1 MEISNRR
8 DMGKFVVFILAMLA
22 AGRAVAADLPPLFE
36 PGLATDAVSGG
47 AVVGE
52 AEAQP
57 EQAQQLTP
65 GEVRFLKE
73 WAARLAEK
81 PRMPDFVPTVQVEDT
96 PADTQVKK
104 EKENGEA
111 GENGEKKDNGA
122 AKRPALDPQVVA
134 AGQTAFNDS
143 CTTCHDAERST
154 SKRKSLAGWLATVRR
169 MAAKEGAE
177 IEPSDFQPIA
187 TYLASL
193 NPAANGEAGAA
204 ADGTAAAADA
214 PPFNLFGTVSL
225 IHRSGQRPPDM
236 ENAGFFPEVW
246 LGAEWN
252 PSGVVSGRIHAC
264 VSCHTENAAVS
275 SRIELAEGFLR
286 LDVDQLLCC
295 CEDSMIQTHIDGG
308 RFIVPFGAFAAVSH
322 PAAFRTAT
330 RPLMYNM
337 GQNIFRDDLGAP
349 ILPMP
354 YSDEGVMASASAT
367 LIEDISISFDAYAV
381 NGLQGTSAL
390 DLPGFW
396 AARDYV
402 DNNSE
407 PAIGGRLT
415 VGTKKLR
422 LGASAMSGR
431 YNENGP
437 LADLTGVLDYKIYG
451 VDATFRW
458 DDLLRVTYE
467 YARRDSD
474 VFDFNVNDDLRES
487 LRGSVLEGE
496 FKVWDCPKISAVV
509 RYDDQRRAADFL
521 LPASRIVDADF
532 TVSRFTWGFNIALG
546 SSTLM
551 LNHERWRLPEPFD
564 NEDVFA
570 VRWVAAF

>member
-1 MEISNRR
+1 MRR
-8 DMGKFVVFILAMLA
+8 FVILMLA
-22 AGRAVAADLPPLFE
+22 TLAAASSQAADLPPLFE
-36 PGLATDAVSGG
+36 PGAAPDAA
-47 AVVGE
+47 AVD
-52 AEAQP
+52 APAQP
-57 EQAQQLTP
+57 EPAQQLTP
-65 GEVRFLKE
+65 GEVRFLKD
-73 WAARLAEK
+73 WAARLAEN
-81 PRMPDFVPTVQVEDT
+81 PRMPDFVPTVQAEDT
-96 PADTQVKK
+96 LADSSSK
-104 EKENGEA
+104 KENGEK
-111 GENGEKKDNGA
+111 GENGQNGEKQKSAA
-122 AKRPALDPQVVA
+122 AKRPGLDPQVVA
-134 AGQTAFNDS
+134 AGQTAFNNS

-154 SKRKSLAGWLATVRR
+154 SKRKSLAGWIATVRR

-177 IEPSDFQPIA
+177 IEPGDIQPIA

-193 NPAANGEAGAA
+193 NPAANGETAAEGGA
-204 ADGTAAAADA
+204 AAAADV
-214 PPFNLFGTVSL
+214 PSFNLFGTVSL

-354 YSDEGVMASASAT
+354 YSDEGVMVSASAT

-381 NGLQGTSAL
+381 NGLQGTTAL

-437 LADLTGVLDYKIYG
+437 LEDLTGVLDYKIYG

-521 LPASRIVDADF
+521 LPASRILDADF

-551 LNHERWRLPEPFD
+551 LNHERWHLPDPFD
-564 NEDVFA
+564 DEDVLA